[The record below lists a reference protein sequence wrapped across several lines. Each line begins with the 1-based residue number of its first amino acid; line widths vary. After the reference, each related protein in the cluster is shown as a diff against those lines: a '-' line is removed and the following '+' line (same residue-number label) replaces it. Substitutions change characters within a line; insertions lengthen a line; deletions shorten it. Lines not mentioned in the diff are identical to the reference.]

1 MCLTGETLHMTS
13 FSAEWLALRE
23 PYDARAR
30 NPAVFDALT
39 ASVEQCPFIRVVD
52 LASGLGSMVRALA
65 PRFSAPQMWRLVDND
80 RDLLAFAR
88 RMTTPSAALSIE
100 LCGLDLNDSLE
111 DAFDG
116 VFDLV
121 TASALLDLV
130 SESWLDRL
138 LSQIVRRGLPFYTTL
153 TYDGRAEIEPA
164 DPLDVAIIAAANTHQ
179 RTDKG
184 FGPALGPTAVPAA
197 IARFKS
203 MQYSVVTGASDWL
216 MGPDDGEIQ
225 MKLFAAWASV
235 AQMIGGASQSDTAGW
250 LTRRRDAVIA
260 GCSSIRVGHIDFL
273 ATPIGILQE

>member
-1 MCLTGETLHMTS
+1 MTS

-30 NPAVFDALT
+30 NSAVFAAL
-39 ASVEQCPFIRVVD
+39 AACVEQCRFMRFVD
-52 LASGLGSMVRALA
+52 LASGLGAMVRALA
-65 PRFSAPQMWRLVDND
+65 PRFSVPQMWRLVDND
-80 RDLLAFAR
+80 RDLLAYAR

-100 LCGLDLNDSLE
+100 LRELDLNRHLE
-111 DAFDG
+111 DALDG
-116 VFDLV
+116 TIDLV

-130 SESWLDRL
+130 SESWLDQL
-138 LSQIVRRGLPFYTTL
+138 LSQIVSRGLLFYTTL

-164 DPLDVAIIAAANTHQ
+164 DPLDLAIISAANIHQ

-184 FGPALGPTAVPAA
+184 FGPALGPTAAPAA
-197 IARFKS
+197 IARFQS
-203 MQYSVVTGASDWL
+203 MQYSVVTGTSDWL

-235 AQMIGGASQSDTAGW
+235 TAVIGGASQSDTAGW

-260 GCSSIRVGHIDFL
+260 GRSSIRVGHIDLL
-273 ATPIGILQE
+273 AMPIGMPQESKI